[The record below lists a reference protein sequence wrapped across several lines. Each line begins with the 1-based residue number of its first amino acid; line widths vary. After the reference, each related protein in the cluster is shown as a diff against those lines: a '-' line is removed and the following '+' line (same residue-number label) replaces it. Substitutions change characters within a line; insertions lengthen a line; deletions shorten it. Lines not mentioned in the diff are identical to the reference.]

1 MRNEKLLTVSLCFLI
16 IAIVVGKTM
25 KIYLRLLIRVLHH
38 AKWKTF
44 IVFLNYRNGCMQDY
58 EDVLKRAPSCE
69 MSVRWSADGSAPP
82 LNESHIAGLLV
93 WMKKKKKPQKET
105 KMKRKSKTK
114 RIETEI
120 TTRSALFLNCSQENF
135 LGWQFCQVFK
145 FSGHLPELDIGN
157 LEEMLIWQLAR
168 GHKVL
173 IDNFWSSSEVQ
184 ESDLLLTKLGLT
196 YMWTRYI

>member
-1 MRNEKLLTVSLCFLI
+1 MFPDYCDGCRQDYEDLL
-16 IAIVVGKTM
+16 KTLNKGAPSFEM
-25 KIYLRLLIRVLHH
+25 K
-38 AKWKTF
+38 KTF

-93 WMKKKKKPQKET
+93 WMKKKKKPK
-105 KMKRKSKTK
+105 KRDENEEKKKTK
-114 RIETEI
+114 RKEKEI

-173 IDNFWSSSEVQ
+173 IDNFWFSSEVQ
-184 ESDLLLTKLGLT
+184 ESDLLLTELGLT

>member
-1 MRNEKLLTVSLCFLI
+1 MKNFQLFHIVFLDYCD
-16 IAIVVGKTM
+16 GCRQDYEDFLKT
-25 KIYLRLLIRVLHH
+25 LNRELHQ

-44 IVFLNYRNGCMQDY
+44 IVFLNYHNGCMQDY

-93 WMKKKKKPQKET
+93 WMKKKKKPK
-105 KMKRKSKTK
+105 KRDENEEKKKTK
-114 RIETEI
+114 RKEKEI

-184 ESDLLLTKLGLT
+184 
-196 YMWTRYI
+196 